1 MPPSATVS
9 RKPQQSRTYW
19 TRLRTRAAKAAA
31 PTPTELPNSSPL
43 NRTSPAS
50 ALRNTTSLH
59 HEPPQNVLRMKP
71 LHNST
76 DSPVRVG
83 DADPHSRLRLEI
95 GDEIKIVSETWIH
108 SLYGELINSATI
120 DDFLASA
127 TSGYRQSDGCWEGLS
142 CTPASK
148 EALLVPLKR
157 ILSGIHSK
165 LGEPCEKGVSR
176 GFVSSR
182 ASIAEVGGFRP
193 VICVKGVG
201 PSFEPPKKAEISYC
215 DLASVIDIELDK
227 EVNDPDRIVQAALY
241 SKYIFMTQPNRNY
254 VRTLIVTERSF
265 RLVHHDRSGFYV
277 SPLINMHQHPHTF
290 VRVVLGL
297 SSPREAV
304 LGFDTSVQWTCDPAT
319 GRKSAGTIETVDENG
334 QTIVYQLQM
343 DRPPLIREALCGRG
357 TTCWYATHPDTGEEV
372 LIKDAWREADKPSEF
387 VFLKA
392 ARGVEG
398 VVQMHSFQDR
408 CAETKE
414 YRPSDFVCKDFVA
427 RIKSRVVM
435 QVYGQSLEHF
445 TSRFQAISALR
456 DAIHGHRGLLA
467 KSILHRDVS
476 LQNILM
482 SIKSGA
488 APGARGTLIDLDMAA
503 WTHTDISVLRAELGI
518 GTRRF
523 QSSGVLRNLE
533 LEVPA
538 VHDHLDDIESFFYV
552 LCHLI
557 LLFESPGK
565 RVKQMDA
572 RLARF
577 EEKDPDIAADRR
589 NSVLDNPWFCSPW
602 WGKATDELLTGFQAL
617 LIPLVRQK
625 NGFRVKFSRS
635 PEERRDL
642 LEALGKEVG
651 VEIYDK
657 VLKLFDTALA
667 AYERE
672 DRAAEGSTL
681 PPTAPLATVDP
692 STTSKLSSNQ
702 ANRKRPSE
710 EDHPDVSPS
719 KRVRSSPNL
728 KVVSE
733 VEKIGQE
740 RHPSARSP
748 PITVAAETVAPPPY
762 GPSKVKPGAPPKTR
776 RRTRAQGTS
785 PKAVRR
791 SARLNRA

>member
-1 MPPSATVS
+1 MRPSATVS
-9 RKPQQSRTYW
+9 RKQHQSRIYW
-19 TRLRTRAAKAAA
+19 TRSRTRAAQAAA

-50 ALRNTTSLH
+50 ALRNTISLH
-59 HEPPQNVLRMKP
+59 HEPPQSVLRMKP
-71 LHNST
+71 LHNPT
-76 DSPVRVG
+76 DSPLFYG
-83 DADPHSRLRLEI
+83 PADPHSRLRLEI
-95 GDEIKIVSETWIH
+95 GDEIKIVSEAWMH
-108 SLYGELINSATI
+108 SLYGDLVNPASI
-120 DDFLASA
+120 DNFLAST
-127 TSGYRQSDGCWEGLS
+127 TSGYRQSDGCWEDLS
-142 CTPASK
+142 PTPASK
-148 EALLVPLKR
+148 EALLVPLRR
-157 ILSGIHSK
+157 ILARIHSN

-176 GFVSSR
+176 ELVSSR

-201 PSFEPPKKAEISYC
+201 PSFEPPRETDISYC

-241 SKYIFMTQPNRNY
+241 SKYIFMTQPNRNF

-304 LGFDTSVQWTCDPAT
+304 LGFDTSVQWTCDPKT

-408 CAETKE
+408 CAETKA
-414 YRPSDFVCKDFVA
+414 YRPSDFVWKDSVS

-435 QVYGQSLEHF
+435 QVYGRSLEHF

-503 WTHTDISVLRAELGI
+503 WTHTDISVLRAEVGI

-523 QSSGVLRNLE
+523 QSTAVLRNML
-533 LEVPA
+533 LKFPP

-565 RVKQMDA
+565 RI
-572 RLARF
+572 
-577 EEKDPDIAADRR
+577 EERDEQLSKLEMKEPEYAADMRG
-589 NSVLDNPWFCSPW
+589 SILYGPWCCSPW
-602 WGKATDELLTGFQAL
+602 WGKATEELLTGFQAF
-617 LIPLVRQK
+617 LIPMVRQK
-625 NGFRVKFSRS
+625 NVFRQRYSCSK
-635 PEERRDL
+635 EERRDL
-642 LEALGKEVG
+642 LEAFGKENG
-651 VEIYDK
+651 VDVYDK

-672 DRAAEGSTL
+672 DRAAEGSAL

-692 STTSKLSSNQ
+692 STTSKLSSSQ
-702 ANRKRPSE
+702 ATRKRRSE

-728 KVVSE
+728 KVVLE
-733 VEKIGQE
+733 VEKVGQE

-748 PITVAAETVAPPPY
+748 PIAVAADTAAPPPC
-762 GPSKVKPGAPPKTR
+762 GPSKAKPRAPPK
-776 RRTRAQGTS
+776 RRTRAQGAS
-785 PKAVRR
+785 PKPVRR